1 MIHDHDRSGWF
12 GASDVER
19 IVGNWKT
26 KTFQNWWMVKE
37 GLRTENFVTDA
48 MLAGTNWEHRILEF
62 LNIFPMVYD
71 RQILIEPLRLR
82 VNLDGECDET
92 IYECKTYKY
101 ENGFKMPKKYLQQ
114 VWVQMYATG
123 FRSAYIV
130 TYGLV
135 EEDYKNYYR
144 DLDENRLELYQVE
157 YDEEWVNDIFL
168 PRLKY
173 LAECLMEG
181 RYPTEEF
188 NGK

>member
-37 GLRTENFVTDA
+37 GFRTENFVTDA
-48 MLAGTNWEHRILEF
+48 MLAGTNLEHRILEF

-130 TYGLV
+130 TYGLE

-144 DLDENRLELYQVE
+144 DLDENRLELYQVK

-173 LAECLMEG
+173 LAECLTEG